1 MAKSNVLFPLSR
13 MGMWPSKVDR
23 RSAGDTGDTDLDVGK
38 TAFMR
43 EGVDY
48 VDVSVSR
55 TFALSACVVDG

>member
-1 MAKSNVLFPLSR
+1 
-13 MGMWPSKVDR
+13 MWPSKVDR